1 MTRTNEQAVL
11 VTGAT
16 GGQGGAVART
26 LLASGIAV
34 RALVRDPRKPQAA
47 ALAALGA
54 EIVVGDLG
62 DPHVLRAAARG
73 ASGIFSVQPADMT
86 DPRPE
91 TEVRQGK
98 NVAAAAEAE
107 GVDHLVYSSVAAH
120 RGSGVAHFETKADI
134 EAYIDAL
141 GVPATVLRPVFF
153 MENWRYLLPAAVGGE
168 RVGTLALGA
177 DTALQ
182 MIALT
187 DIGRIAAHVFD
198 HRAEYLGR
206 KLDIAGDEL
215 TVRRIGEVFT
225 AADGIPTRI
234 ERQPI
239 DRLPSESGEMAAMF
253 DWLDTHGYRVDIPAL
268 RERFPQLLRMETWLQ
283 EERGK

>member
-1 MTRTNEQAVL
+1 MTRTNGQAVL

-26 LLASGIAV
+26 LLARGFAV
-34 RALVRDPRKPQAA
+34 RALVRDPTKPQAA

-62 DPHVLRAAARG
+62 DLHVLRAGARG
-73 ASGIFSVQPADMT
+73 ASGVFSVQPADMT

-91 TEVRQGK
+91 IEVRQGK

-120 RGSGVAHFETKADI
+120 RGSGVAHFEAKADV

-153 MENWRYLLPAAVGGE
+153 MENWRYLIPAAIGGQ
-168 RVGTLALGA
+168 RIGALPLGP
-177 DTALQ
+177 DTTLQ
-182 MIALT
+182 MIALI
-187 DIGRIAAHVFD
+187 DIGRIAADVFD
-198 HRAEYLGR
+198 QRPEYLGR

-215 TVRRIGEVFT
+215 TVRRIAEVFT
-225 AADGIPTRI
+225 DVDGIPTRF
-234 ERQPI
+234 ERPPI
-239 DRLPSESGEMAAMF
+239 DAVRAEAGDVATMF
-253 DWLDTHGYRVDIPAL
+253 DWLDTYGYRVDIPAL
-268 RERFPQLLRMETWLQ
+268 RGRFPQLLRLEDWLR